1 MADGIRNTRRMR
13 EEILTEIRIPLASAT
28 RRQAYVKLRQRKSI
42 DFPLLT
48 VAVAADLDAKDTI
61 TGITGV
67 VTGLGSR
74 PKTLTKWSEV
84 AERIPGR
91 IGKQCRERW
100 HNHLNPAISKE
111 PWTEDEDRTILV
123 EHARVGNKWAE
134 IASKLPGRTDN
145 AIKNHWNSSMK
156 RKVQKYLSSRGY
168 SGHPGDDQRFD
179 LHDDVEGCLEA
190 CRANYTGIQPVKRQ
204 PVARQV
210 SVSPTDPLAMLTAA
224 NAYAEP
230 VARAPPKQRG
240 KRKRETRRPIVM
252 TKAEMRRAAEKRSK
266 ERQVPASPLSSLA
279 VAATAHSSPGGFDAL
294 VFATSPLRDIA
305 SAGLATPTSRA
316 GGKVDFSP
324 VFDFGGGGSAYSS
337 PAVQKMPLI

>member
-1 MADGIRNTRRMR
+1 MSTRRNAGTHPHYSHSR
-13 EEILTEIRIPLASAT
+13 DPNP
-28 RRQAYVKLRQRKSI
+28 VKGAWQP
-42 DFPLLT
+42 DE
-48 VAVAADLDAKDTI
+48 DARVIELVSK
-61 TGITGV
+61 
-67 VTGLGSR
+67 LGA
-74 PKTLTKWSEV
+74 KKWSTI
-84 AERIPGR
+84 AAHLPGR

-168 SGHPGDDQRFD
+168 SGHPGDDKRFD

>member
-1 MADGIRNTRRMR
+1 M
-13 EEILTEIRIPLASAT
+13 
-28 RRQAYVKLRQRKSI
+28 
-42 DFPLLT
+42 
-48 VAVAADLDAKDTI
+48 
-61 TGITGV
+61 
-67 VTGLGSR
+67 
-74 PKTLTKWSEV
+74 
-84 AERIPGR
+84 
-91 IGKQCRERW
+91 
-100 HNHLNPAISKE
+100 
-111 PWTEDEDRTILV
+111 
-123 EHARVGNKWAE
+123 
-134 IASKLPGRTDN
+134 
-145 AIKNHWNSSMK
+145 
-156 RKVQKYLSSRGY
+156 
-168 SGHPGDDQRFD
+168 
-179 LHDDVEGCLEA
+179 
-190 CRANYTGIQPVKRQ
+190 
-204 PVARQV
+204 
-210 SVSPTDPLAMLTAA
+210 SPTDPLAMLTAA

>member
-1 MADGIRNTRRMR
+1 
-13 EEILTEIRIPLASAT
+13 
-28 RRQAYVKLRQRKSI
+28 
-42 DFPLLT
+42 
-48 VAVAADLDAKDTI
+48 
-61 TGITGV
+61 
-67 VTGLGSR
+67 
-74 PKTLTKWSEV
+74 
-84 AERIPGR
+84 
-91 IGKQCRERW
+91 
-100 HNHLNPAISKE
+100 
-111 PWTEDEDRTILV
+111 
-123 EHARVGNKWAE
+123 
-134 IASKLPGRTDN
+134 
-145 AIKNHWNSSMK
+145 MK

-266 ERQVPASPLSSLA
+266 ERQLS
-279 VAATAHSSPGGFDAL
+279 
-294 VFATSPLRDIA
+294 
-305 SAGLATPTSRA
+305 
-316 GGKVDFSP
+316 
-324 VFDFGGGGSAYSS
+324 
-337 PAVQKMPLI
+337 LIHI